1 MSQRL
6 DGGTRLPGGAT
17 YPALHQ
23 TATARSG
30 DIGSSGPHPTPAP
43 PRCSSAQTPCN
54 VRKLDDGPHLGTV
67 QTMDG
72 QRHHRR
78 NTSNRRYPLAGR
90 PQTSYPIEG
99 SRLPKLGATN
109 ISVTVTIRR
118 ATPNAATSRLAR
130 LLDVPERRSDRT
142 DPSVGDAAAEGSDR
156 ALGDSA
162 GSAAHR
168 HLWGDS
174 SAGADGECVSR

>member
-1 MSQRL
+1 MTARIWEQCKPWMDSL
-6 DGGTRLPGGAT
+6 ITGETRL
-17 YPALHQ
+17 
-23 TATARSG
+23 TA
-30 DIGSSGPHPTPAP
+30 DI
-43 PRCSSAQTPCN
+43 
-54 VRKLDDGPHLGTV
+54 LW
-67 QTMDG
+67 
-72 QRHHRR
+72 
-78 NTSNRRYPLAGR
+78 LADL
-90 PQTSYPIEG
+90 QTSYPIEG

-130 LLDVPERRSDRT
+130 LLDVPEHRSDRT